1 MFAPRYPRR
10 TPNIANSAKLPTTH
24 IMKIKQLFLGITL
37 AMTCLNPSMVL
48 AQSGDIQ
55 QLRQRQADYQLQLNN
70 LSGEMGIYML
80 KNPQPSAAALA
91 SIAGLGAIVTENL
104 DADTKAGLAVLGV
117 AGVAYCLDGKN
128 IQYCTEVMT
137 NLIGYG
143 IKIDNYSRE
152 IKSISSQIRSLQ
164 E

>member
-1 MFAPRYPRR
+1 MD
-10 TPNIANSAKLPTTH
+10 ANSISNSVKSTTTYA
-24 IMKIKQLFLGITL
+24 MKIKKLFLGITL

-48 AQSGDIQ
+48 AQSSDIQ

-91 SIAGLGAIVTENL
+91 SIAGLSAIAAENL
-104 DADTKAGLAVLGV
+104 DADTKTGLAALGV

-128 IQYCTEVMT
+128 IQYCAEVVT
-137 NLIGYG
+137 NLIGYS

-152 IKSISSQIRSLQ
+152 IKSIASQIRSLQ